1 MNIKSPVTEQAT
13 VLNYVPSGS
22 GLQKITDKW
31 GKFPFAVV
39 RKRIALMDSSPT
51 FRELEAIFLHA
62 ALKPLMHNFALH
74 HSYVALSS
82 SNSNPCGQYF
92 LKSFT
97 LVIEIPEIWRKK
109 KGISIVLK

>member
-1 MNIKSPVTEQAT
+1 MNIKTPVTEQAT

-22 GLQKITDKW
+22 GLRKVYYKW
-31 GKFPFAVV
+31 VKFPFAIV
-39 RKRIALMDSSPT
+39 RKLIALMESSPT
-51 FRELEAIFLHA
+51 FRKLAAIFLHA

-74 HSYVALSS
+74 HSYVALSY

-97 LVIEIPEIWRKK
+97 LVIEISEIWREKR
-109 KGISIVLK
+109 VLV